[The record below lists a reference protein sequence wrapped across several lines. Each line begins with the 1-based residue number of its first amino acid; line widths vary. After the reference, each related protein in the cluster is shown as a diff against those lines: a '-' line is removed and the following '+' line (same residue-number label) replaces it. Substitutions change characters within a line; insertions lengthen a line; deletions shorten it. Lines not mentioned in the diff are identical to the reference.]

1 VVRIGAYPRY
11 VNSVDAYAAELLEG
25 LNEPQRHA
33 VQHPGGPLLVIA
45 GAGSGKTR
53 VLTHRVAYL
62 VRTGQCGLGEILAV
76 TFTNKAAAELRHRV
90 GDLLGRSTRGL
101 WVATFHSACAR
112 ILRVEAEKLGYS
124 RTFTIYDSDD
134 SKRLVKRCLEAEGAD
149 TKRFTPNA
157 VRNQISDHKNRLR
170 SVQQAQDLAAGH
182 YDRTVADAYAAYQKQ
197 LVANNA
203 MDFDDL
209 MARTVDLFERYPDV
223 RERYRRSFKHVLVD
237 EYQDT
242 NPAQYRFLQLLCM
255 DDPMHQAGPSGG
267 GAGRDAQGAGEDT
280 NALTAPLAGEE
291 PGHRNLMVVGDDA
304 QSIYGF
310 RSADIR
316 NILDFEDDFPD
327 AEVIKLE
334 QNYRSTQHILD
345 AANGLIGHNSNQRPK
360 HLFTEEGEG
369 DDVRVRALP
378 DDHAEARWVVS
389 EIERLAGEG
398 VPLGDMAVL
407 YRTNALSRAIET
419 SLTQAELDYQVIGG
433 VRFFDRAEVKDALSY
448 LAWLHNPANTVAF
461 ARIVNRPRRG
471 IGDTTVGRILNHA
484 ASTGVTPLEVIA
496 DPAAAGLKTAAVRA
510 VGTFAEQI
518 AELREKLFGGP
529 DEVDAPSGDDLRI
542 ADLVEDVLRVTG
554 YRAELEASEDPQDE
568 GRLENLDQLHA
579 YAEEFDAA
587 DSTPEDDAFHALDR
601 FLQQT
606 ALLSDAD
613 SKANGPEGQVT
624 LMTLH
629 NAKGLEYDAVF
640 LVGLEDGIFPHS
652 RAIDSGELEEE
663 RRLAYVG
670 ITRAR
675 RHLAITWARRR
686 AMYGPPQSQVP
697 SRFLRELPHEA
708 LDDASPEAMS
718 GQPSFGGSERGRR
731 DFSSI
736 GRIGRGSGAS
746 RPGGPPRDLSSLGL
760 KRGSD
765 LVSSKADAEPTPT
778 WEPGQR
784 VRHVKFDRGE
794 VVRMDGDVVVVR
806 FDEAGEKR
814 LIAGFARLEAL

>member
-1 VVRIGAYPRY
+1 
-11 VNSVDAYAAELLEG
+11 
-25 LNEPQRHA
+25 
-33 VQHPGGPLLVIA
+33 
-45 GAGSGKTR
+45 
-53 VLTHRVAYL
+53 
-62 VRTGQCGLGEILAV
+62 
-76 TFTNKAAAELRHRV
+76 
-90 GDLLGRSTRGL
+90 
-101 WVATFHSACAR
+101 
-112 ILRVEAEKLGYS
+112 
-124 RTFTIYDSDD
+124 
-134 SKRLVKRCLEAEGAD
+134 
-149 TKRFTPNA
+149 
-157 VRNQISDHKNRLR
+157 
-170 SVQQAQDLAAGH
+170 
-182 YDRTVADAYAAYQKQ
+182 
-197 LVANNA
+197 
-203 MDFDDL
+203 
-209 MARTVDLFERYPDV
+209 
-223 RERYRRSFKHVLVD
+223 
-237 EYQDT
+237 
-242 NPAQYRFLQLLCM
+242 
-255 DDPMHQAGPSGG
+255 
-267 GAGRDAQGAGEDT
+267 
-280 NALTAPLAGEE
+280 
-291 PGHRNLMVVGDDA
+291 MVVGDDA

-345 AANGLIGHNSNQRPK
+345 AANGLIEHNTGQREK
-360 HLFTEEGEG
+360 HLYTEEGEG
-369 DDVRVRALP
+369 DEVRVRALQ
-378 DDHAEARWVVS
+378 DDHEEARWVVA

-398 VPLGDMAVL
+398 VPLSDMAVL

-471 IGDTTVGRILNHA
+471 IGDTSVGRMLSHA

-496 DPAAAGLKTAAVRA
+496 DPAAAGLKTAAVKA
-510 VGTFAEQI
+510 VGAFAGQI
-518 AELREKLFGGP
+518 EELRESLFGAP

-554 YRAELEASEDPQDE
+554 YRAELESSEDPQDE

-587 DSTPEDDAFHALDR
+587 DASPEDDAFHALDR

-613 SKANGPEGQVT
+613 SKADGPDGQVT

-708 LDDASPEAMS
+708 LDPTSPDS
-718 GQPSFGGSERGRR
+718 LTGQPSFGDSARGRR
-731 DFSSI
+731 DFSAI
-736 GRIGRGSGAS
+736 GRIGRGGSSPS
-746 RPGGPPRDLSSLGL
+746 RPGGPPRDLAALGL

-765 LVSSKADAEPTPT
+765 LVSSKADAEPAPT
-778 WEPGQR
+778 WHPGQR
-784 VRHVKFDRGE
+784 VRHVKFDAGE

-806 FDEAGEKR
+806 FDGAGEKR

>member
-1 VVRIGAYPRY
+1 VVRTGAYPRY

-112 ILRVEAEKLGYS
+112 ILRVEAEKLGYT
-124 RTFTIYDSDD
+124 RQFTIYDSDD

-170 SVQQAQDLAAGH
+170 SVEQAQDLAAGH

-223 RERYRRSFKHVLVD
+223 RERYRRAFKHGLVD

-242 NPAQYRFLQLLCM
+242 NPAQYRFLLMVCM
-255 DDPMHQAGPSGG
+255 DDPMHQQGPSGG
-267 GAGRDAQGAGEDT
+267 GVGRPSREDGDAT
-280 NALTAPLAGEE
+280 TAVLAGEE

-316 NILDFEDDFPD
+316 KILDFEDDFPD

-345 AANGLIGHNSNQRPK
+345 AANGLIAHNSNQRPK

-398 VPLGDMAVL
+398 VPLGDVAVL

-433 VRFFDRAEVKDALSY
+433 VRFFDRAEVKDVLSY

-461 ARIVNRPRRG
+461 GRIVNRPRRG
-471 IGDTTVGRILNHA
+471 IGDTTVGRLLNHA
-484 ASTGVTPLEVIA
+484 ASTGTTPLEVLE

-510 VGTFAEQI
+510 VGTFAEQV
-518 AELREKLFGGP
+518 AELRERLFGPEGGGAAP
-529 DEVDAPSGDDLRI
+529 DVRI
-542 ADLVEDVLRVTG
+542 ADLVEDVLRITG

-579 YAEEFDAA
+579 YAEEFDAELA
-587 DSTPEDDAFHALDR
+587 EAEDAEADAFHALDR

-613 SKANGPEGQVT
+613 TKSDAPDGQVT

-640 LVGLEDGIFPHS
+640 LVGVEDGIFPHS

-697 SRFLRELPHEA
+697 SRFLRELPAEA
-708 LDDASPEAMS
+708 LDDLSPEAMT

-736 GRIGRGSGAS
+736 GRIGRGSSGGAS

-760 KRGSD
+760 RRGSD
-765 LVSSKADAEPTPT
+765 LASGGGDAEPVPT

-814 LIAGFARLEAL
+814 LIAGFARLEVI